1 MAALELLQ
9 KYTYDDYK
17 KWEDR
22 WELIDGIAYAMSPAP
37 YPKHQK
43 VVAYVWR
50 ELSEGLNCKECEA
63 FLSPID
69 WVIDD
74 ENVVQPDV
82 AVFCEDYEDK
92 KFFTKTPSLIVEVLS
107 LSTALKDVTT
117 KFSLYEKKGVKY
129 YVIINPKTEELEI
142 FELKDK
148 KYVLVAKYK
157 SKGEFEF
164 FWDDCKT
171 QIDFGKVFK

>member
-1 MAALELLQ
+1 VF
-9 KYTYDDYK
+9 
-17 KWEDR
+17 
-22 WELIDGIAYAMSPAP
+22 I
-37 YPKHQK
+37 
-43 VVAYVWR
+43 
-50 ELSEGLNCKECEA
+50 
-63 FLSPID
+63 SPID

-92 KFFTKTPSLIVEVLS
+92 KFFTKTPPLIVEVLS